1 MSITI
6 LLPLD
11 EGEPGEPE
19 TDALV
24 ERALTL
30 AEEADGIVHALY
42 VVDTGRYGEPALSSA
57 EIVVDEREDEG
68 HRLLGAVTARGRA
81 RGVDVVPR
89 CCHGRPHEELV
100 AHAEEIDADVVVLGG
115 RRRPRKTRDALDE
128 VVDRIEVVA
137 PAASA

>member
-1 MSITI
+1 MATTI

-11 EGEPGEPE
+11 GVESGDRA

-24 ERALTL
+24 ERALAL
-30 AEEADGIVHALY
+30 AEADGSVVHALY

-68 HRLLGAVTARGRA
+68 HRLLGSVAARGRA
-81 RGVDVVPR
+81 RGVEVVPR

-115 RRRPRKTRDALDE
+115 RRRPRKTRDALDDIVGRVE
-128 VVDRIEVVA
+128 VVT

>member
-1 MSITI
+1 MTRTI
-6 LLPLD
+6 LLALD
-11 EGEPGEPE
+11 GNEPGDRE
-19 TDALV
+19 TEALV

-30 AEEADGIVHALY
+30 AEEESGVVHALY

-68 HRLLGAVTARGRA
+68 HRLLGSVTASGRA
-81 RGVDVVPR
+81 RGIEVVPR